1 MKTYIKPN
9 TEITKVIF
17 EGSLLTG
24 TANPPTVN
32 PNDSTTPEGSD
43 AKQTT
48 FPTTSLW
55 DEEEE

>member
-1 MKTYIKPN
+1 MKIYIKPN

-24 TANPPTVN
+24 TANPPTVD

-48 FPTTSLW
+48 FHTTSLW
-55 DEEEE
+55 DEEE

>member
-1 MKTYIKPN
+1 MKKYIKPN

-24 TANPPTVN
+24 TATPPSVD

-43 AKQTT
+43 AKGTI
-48 FPTTSLW
+48 FSSSSLW
-55 DEEEE
+55 DEEE

>member
-1 MKTYIKPN
+1 MKIYIKPN

-24 TANPPTVN
+24 TANPPIVD

-55 DEEEE
+55 DEEE